1 MQLDQDNVEGCA
13 RHAALNMGNGTTVTA
28 HFELLQSLKTVQTL
42 KRTFKTLISSALDL

>member
-1 MQLDQDNVEGCA
+1 MGMQLDQDNVEGCA

-42 KRTFKTLISSALDL
+42 RKNIQNSDFI